1 MYMNLYI
8 VLSML
13 INVSACFQVD
23 AAEPEAL
30 EEVTEQAPVESPVEE
45 PEPVESP
52 VESLVESLVESPPVE
67 EVTEQATLE
76 SPVEELT
83 FSTPQPVP
91 AVHSTAVETT
101 TLAVS
106 E

>member
-1 MYMNLYI
+1 
-8 VLSML
+8 ML

-52 VESLVESLVESPPVE
+52 VE
-67 EVTEQATLE
+67 EVTEPEA
-76 SPVEELT
+76 VEEPKVYEHICT
-83 FSTPQPVP
+83 F
-91 AVHSTAVETT
+91 
-101 TLAVS
+101 
-106 E
+106 

>member
-1 MYMNLYI
+1 
-8 VLSML
+8 ML
-13 INVSACFQVD
+13 IYTNACFQVD
-23 AAEPEAL
+23 AEPEA
-30 EEVTEQAPVESPVEE
+30 VESLVEE
-45 PEPVESP
+45 PEPVES
-52 VESLVESLVESPPVE
+52 LVESSPVE

-106 E
+106 K

>member
-1 MYMNLYI
+1 MNIY
-8 VLSML
+8 VLFSML
-13 INVSACFQVD
+13 IYTNACFQVD
-23 AAEPEAL
+23 AEPEA
-30 EEVTEQAPVESPVEE
+30 VESPPVEE
-45 PEPVESP
+45 PQP
-52 VESLVESLVESPPVE
+52 VESLVESSPVE

-106 E
+106 K